1 MSEFSSQ
8 IISEIASPLRKLT
21 RKDQEW
27 NWTEECDQA
36 FNKLKKIIGEDIVL
50 KKSDYS
56 ENAGKITLAVD
67 SSFVAAGAVL
77 SQKDK
82 ETGLFRPVIYE
93 SIVFSPVE
101 SRYSQPK
108 LELCGVASI
117 LEKLQTILW
126 GQYFELQVD
135 FKSLIQMINSPSL
148 PNAPITRWVAFI
160 QIFSFDLVHKP
171 GKTFTLPDGFSR
183 RPILEDEEEYSRD
196 NKDFDEDEPLINP
209 FYSFKTCSNKEN

>member
-67 SSFVAAGAVL
+67 SSFVEAGAVL
-77 SQKDK
+77 SQQDQ
-82 ETGLFRPVIYE
+82 EI
-93 SIVFSPVE
+93 
-101 SRYSQPK
+101 
-108 LELCGVASI
+108 
-117 LEKLQTILW
+117 
-126 GQYFELQVD
+126 
-135 FKSLIQMINSPSL
+135 
-148 PNAPITRWVAFI
+148 
-160 QIFSFDLVHKP
+160 
-171 GKTFTLPDGFSR
+171 
-183 RPILEDEEEYSRD
+183 
-196 NKDFDEDEPLINP
+196 
-209 FYSFKTCSNKEN
+209 